1 MKFKSIK
8 KIHQGKFITRY
19 DIEYETASG
28 KPKVYEMISRNPEID
43 SFDKLH
49 DGHVDAVVMI
59 LHDKTGEQILL
70 SREFRMAT
78 GEWVYNFPAGLI
90 DRGEDAAS
98 AATRELREETG
109 LNLDHIE
116 EIWFES
122 YSAVGFSN
130 EKNIV
135 ITGEASGE
143 IRPSDSEVEE
153 IEAFWYTKA
162 EIRALLK
169 AARFAARTQ
178 AYCALWS
185 REQGKILKNT

>member
-1 MKFKSIK
+1 MKFKSIN

-19 DIEYETASG
+19 NIDYETVSG
-28 KPKVYEMISRNPEID
+28 RGKTYEMISRNPNITD
-43 SFDKLH
+43 YDDLR
-49 DGHVDAVVMI
+49 GGRVDAVVMI
-59 LHDKTGEQILL
+59 LHDESNEQILL

-90 DRGEDAAS
+90 DSGEDAAS
-98 AATRELREETG
+98 AAERELREETG
-109 LNLDHIE
+109 LKLTRID

-135 ITGEASGE
+135 IEGTASGE
-143 IRPSDSEVEE
+143 IKPSDSEMEE
-153 IEAFWYTKA
+153 IEAYWYTKA

-169 AARFAARTQ
+169 VARFAARTQ
-178 AYCALWS
+178 AYCVLWS
-185 REQGKILKNT
+185 REQK